1 MQNEKPI
8 FYDDMKA
15 AQLAGGGQAGTKKR
29 YVYVG
34 TDGKVYQGTDGTV
47 YVSRKKGVAQNG

>member
-1 MQNEKPI
+1 MNEKPI
-8 FYDDMKA
+8 FYDEMKA
-15 AQLAGGGQAGTKKR
+15 AQLAGGGQAGIKKR

-47 YVSRKKGVAQNG
+47 YVSRKKGVANGN

>member
-1 MQNEKPI
+1 MNGKPI

-34 TDGKVYQGTDGTV
+34 TDGKAYQGTDGTV
-47 YVSRKKGVAQNG
+47 YVSKKKGVANGNN